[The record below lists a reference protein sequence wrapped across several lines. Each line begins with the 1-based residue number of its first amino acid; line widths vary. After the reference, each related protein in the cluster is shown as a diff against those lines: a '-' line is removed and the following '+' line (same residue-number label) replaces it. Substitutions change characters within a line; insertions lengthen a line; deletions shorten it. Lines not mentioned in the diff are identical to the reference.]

1 MVEFGQFVIGGLGFG
16 AIYALAALGLVLIF
30 KTTGVVNFASG
41 AMATVVTFVF
51 WTALNAAG
59 LPLIAAW
66 LCAMAAA
73 LAIGAMTEALF
84 MRRVEGMPVLIQI
97 VVTLGLLLLIEGLA
111 GLIWH
116 YDLKSVPKVAN
127 GAPLA
132 VGPFGFTPNDLVI
145 VVLTL
150 ALSAVFY
157 VVFER
162 TRLGLAMRAVAQD
175 REVALLMGIPVF
187 RLVTASWAVGVLGG
201 FGSLAGAIMGGFV
214 IGVVTSLIGAYLST
228 NYQLSLVFLLI
239 VVILYVRPQGLFGVE
254 AT

>member
-41 AMATVVTFVF
+41 AMATVATFVL
-51 WTALNAAG
+51 WTALTAVG

-73 LAIGAMTEALF
+73 LVIGALTEALF

-127 GAPLA
+127 GASLA
-132 VGPFGFTPNDLVI
+132 VGPFVLSPNDP
-145 VVLTL
+145 VLRAL
-150 ALSAVFY
+150 ALALTAAFY
-157 VVFER
+157 LVSER
-162 TRLGLAMRAVAQD
+162 TR
-175 REVALLMGIPVF
+175 
-187 RLVTASWAVGVLGG
+187 
-201 FGSLAGAIMGGFV
+201 
-214 IGVVTSLIGAYLST
+214 
-228 NYQLSLVFLLI
+228 
-239 VVILYVRPQGLFGVE
+239 
-254 AT
+254 